1 MEFKPGDK
9 VTFIGNVKRHE
20 ASDNE
25 DNLFVDFLK
34 EHPNLTVKK
43 IKKDGIVE
51 VEETDFWK
59 FYKNELVNVEEL
71 IYQTD
76 KFNIAQLDYGVSDY
90 FKDIIDNT
98 INETVINCNEFTI
111 RSTDKDF
118 TKDDL
123 KKLPLGSKI
132 TTNNGIELFKI
143 NNDRLENQ
151 EYFLRIDI
159 DINDDLSLTRED
171 EYRNILGTKIIKIEE
186 PHYNCIYNNFKTIS
200 LKELIDVLEKK
211 GIVVMD

>member
-43 IKKDGIVE
+43 IRKDGIVE

-123 KKLPLGSKI
+123 FNLPLGSKI
-132 TTNNGIELFKI
+132 TTNNGIELFKVS
-143 NNDRLENQ
+143 NNSLENGF
-151 EYFLRIDI
+151 YTLS
-159 DINDDLSLTRED
+159 INEAISEDLSLID
-171 EYRNILGTKIIKIEE
+171 CKNIGTKIIKIEE
-186 PHYNCIYNNFKTIS
+186 PHYSCIYNNFKTIS

>member
-51 VEETDFWK
+51 EEETDFWK

-123 KKLPLGSKI
+123 FNLPLGSKI
-132 TTNNGIELFKI
+132 TTNNGIELFKVS
-143 NNDRLENQ
+143 NNSLENG
-151 EYFLRIDI
+151 FCTLS
-159 DINDDLSLTRED
+159 INEAISEDLSLID
-171 EYRNILGTKIIKIEE
+171 CKNIGTKIIKIEE
-186 PHYNCIYNNFKTIS
+186 PHYSCIYNNFKTIS

>member
-9 VTFIGNVKRHE
+9 VMFIGNVKRHE

-98 INETVINCNEFTI
+98 INEIVINCNEFTI

-132 TTNNGIELFKI
+132 TTNNGIELFKVS
-143 NNDRLENQ
+143 NNSLENG
-151 EYFLRIDI
+151 FCTLS
-159 DINDDLSLTRED
+159 INEAISEDLSLID
-171 EYRNILGTKIIKIEE
+171 CKNIGTKIIKIEK
-186 PHYNCIYNNFKTIS
+186 PHYSCIYNNFKTIS

-211 GIVVMD
+211 GIVIMD